1 MSKTW
6 RIIDLINWS
15 ELYFKQNAFD
25 NPRYEI
31 ECLLCSLLECGRL
44 DLYMRFDEPLT
55 KLHLRTLRSWVKRR
69 IKHEPLQYITG
80 SCSFYGR
87 EFLVSPD
94 VLIPRPETERLID
107 VSIETVI
114 DKKSPSILDI
124 GTGSG
129 CIAITMALEIPDSS
143 VLGVDI
149 SPSAKNIAI
158 LNRKNFKAKNTT
170 FVEMDILQKIPEK
183 NFDLILSNPPYIS
196 KEELPTLM
204 EEVKNFEPKI
214 ALTDNDDGLTF
225 YNRYAEIAKALLKKD
240 GYLILEVG
248 IGNHPKIVESIFRKS
263 GYNDIKTFKD
273 YNGDTRIILI
283 NNVC

>member
-283 NNVC
+283 NNVY

>member
-204 EEVKNFEPKI
+204 EEVKYFEPKI

-283 NNVC
+283 NNVY

>member
-31 ECLLCSLLECGRL
+31 EWLLCSLLECGRL

-107 VSIETVI
+107 ISIETVI

-158 LNRKNFKAKNTT
+158 LNRKNFKAKNTS
-170 FVEMDILQKIPEK
+170 FVEMDILQKFPAK

-214 ALTDNDDGLTF
+214 ALTDNNDGLKF
-225 YNRYAEIAKALLKKD
+225 YNRYAKIAKALLKKD

-248 IGNHPKIVESIFRKS
+248 IGNHPKMVESIFRKS

-273 YNGDTRIILI
+273 YNGDIRIILI
-283 NNVC
+283 KRK

>member
-1 MSKTW
+1 
-6 RIIDLINWS
+6 
-15 ELYFKQNAFD
+15 
-25 NPRYEI
+25 
-31 ECLLCSLLECGRL
+31 
-44 DLYMRFDEPLT
+44 MRFDEPLT

-204 EEVKNFEPKI
+204 EEVKYFEPKI

-283 NNVC
+283 NNVY